1 MDNSFEGFKKWFE
14 GLTEDELAA
23 YVQDSSRTES
33 DSDELAAFLK
43 EYTAKEPVAI
53 GRPLDAVPTPKYD
66 PAAAPALLR
75 VIQQNLKPIVKRHW
89 CSAHFMSHPLG
100 AKASGPKDFEVV
112 CCCKWRVYYGDA
124 TVLPKAV
131 QDTFS
136 WVTRSKLWLKLLCL
150 GHAIL
155 HVLFLRTIDMPD
167 TIVHLYGKREEEI
180 AVTAEKAIVE
190 RAPRLV

>member
-75 VIQQNLKPIVKRHW
+75 VIQQNLKPI
-89 CSAHFMSHPLG
+89 LG
-100 AKASGPKDFEVV
+100 
-112 CCCKWRVYYGDA
+112 
-124 TVLPKAV
+124 
-131 QDTFS
+131 
-136 WVTRSKLWLKLLCL
+136 LLCS
-150 GHAIL
+150 
-155 HVLFLRTIDMPD
+155 R
-167 TIVHLYGKREEEI
+167 
-180 AVTAEKAIVE
+180 
-190 RAPRLV
+190 